1 VGVAFR
7 RFQTQRVLSFARL
20 AAILESEKQDDTLLI
35 SSLHMIKSFFAEFSY
50 TLQDKISQGKPGE
63 EGDRI

>member
-7 RFQTQRVLSFARL
+7 SFAANGFYHLL
-20 AAILESEKQDDTLLI
+20 AWQLFFNRNSDDTLLI
-35 SSLHMIKSFFAEFSY
+35 SSLHMMKSFFAEFSY
-50 TLQDKISQGKPGE
+50 NLQNKFSQGKPGE